1 MSAQSS
7 FSAVF
12 EGRSHLGIAGGSEYV
27 AEGMIPMVDVAERGE
42 TFEITVDSM
51 PSAIYHWMLFPL
63 SVTSVTH
70 VVLMLESGGD
80 DRARNSSLSFVLVL
94 PRAQHL
100 ALQLSSQFGRTQ
112 PTACSLS
119 WS

>member
-27 AEGMIPMVDVAERGE
+27 AEGMIPMVAERGE

-80 DRARNSSLSFVLVL
+80 DRARNSSLRFVLVL